1 MNLSRE
7 FVYVQREPPDGFKVT
22 DLIYNTQFTLSPQII
37 KLYKKT
43 INERDTNITIKL
55 QKKTTN
61 ERDTNITIK
70 SVTEKTTSERDT
82 NISIKL
88 QKKLPMHKYK
98 RFSFYNWNENTFR
111 RKAFPSPKLTP
122 VN

>member
-7 FVYVQREPPDGFKVT
+7 FVYVQREPSDGFKVT

-43 INERDTNITIKL
+43 INERGTNITIKL
-55 QKKTTN
+55 QKKTLN

-70 SVTEKTTSERDT
+70 SVTEKPQVSAILTYQSNYRK
-82 NISIKL
+82 KL
-88 QKKLPMHKYK
+88 QV
-98 RFSFYNWNENTFR
+98 SEI
-111 RKAFPSPKLTP
+111 LT
-122 VN
+122 

>member
-1 MNLSRE
+1 MVKRGFQAFFTLVNLSRE
-7 FVYVQREPPDGFKVT
+7 FVYVQREPSDGFKVT

-43 INERDTNITIKL
+43 INERGTNITIKL
-55 QKKTTN
+55 QKKTIN

-88 QKKLPMHKYK
+88 QKKTTSERDTNITIKLQKKNYK
-98 RFSFYNWNENTFR
+98 
-111 RKAFPSPKLTP
+111 
-122 VN
+122 